1 MDLTEEHRI
10 RCAAHII
17 QIIVK
22 AVIYGRGLSK
32 FELSLSQAAPQEQFE
47 MFRQQGVV
55 GRLHNFVNAVL
66 ASHKRREAFM
76 TIQKD
81 LNDDDP
87 LWAFSTLNLVQN
99 GGVRWHSVYRMLLRC
114 LELKDSINLF
124 IRKRGGSTVDS
135 YLPGSSALSEPIS
148 EDEWDEAQHL
158 ADFLREFYEMTKRIE
173 GGGAQGSLW
182 MTIVNLQY
190 LYNELNKMKD
200 ILKDEG
206 STHYLKNG
214 VLYGIEKLLT
224 YWEKI
229 VIEPEVSY
237 YAVATILHPRLRLLW
252 FKDHWRRHTIWH
264 KKAEASMEIVFQRY
278 VDAEEIDEEEQLAEP
293 TRRKAPGGLY
303 DRTLTVDTSLLTGV
317 RSYKR
322 ARKATELAQYY
333 DAIGPD
339 IEDAEQVGEESLL
352 YGDPLTWWQKVG
364 RETYPTLYKIALDF
378 LSIPATSCE
387 CERAFSGGRRT
398 VTFERN
404 LLSGSTIE
412 ALQLQKDWLKKG
424 LMRSNLKELVDYI
437 NSRKKIP
444 TVTP

>member
-1 MDLTEEHRI
+1 MQHLDANCQQQDVLIGFRNLFGDHTGANQSRIIANIINEYNLRPKFSCYVADNATNNDSETLNNLGDLIDMDLTEEHRI

-173 GGGAQGSLW
+173 GGGAQGSL
-182 MTIVNLQY
+182 
-190 LYNELNKMKD
+190 
-200 ILKDEG
+200 
-206 STHYLKNG
+206 
-214 VLYGIEKLLT
+214 
-224 YWEKI
+224 
-229 VIEPEVSY
+229 
-237 YAVATILHPRLRLLW
+237 
-252 FKDHWRRHTIWH
+252 
-264 KKAEASMEIVFQRY
+264 
-278 VDAEEIDEEEQLAEP
+278 
-293 TRRKAPGGLY
+293 
-303 DRTLTVDTSLLTGV
+303 
-317 RSYKR
+317 
-322 ARKATELAQYY
+322 
-333 DAIGPD
+333 
-339 IEDAEQVGEESLL
+339 
-352 YGDPLTWWQKVG
+352 
-364 RETYPTLYKIALDF
+364 
-378 LSIPATSCE
+378 
-387 CERAFSGGRRT
+387 
-398 VTFERN
+398 
-404 LLSGSTIE
+404 
-412 ALQLQKDWLKKG
+412 
-424 LMRSNLKELVDYI
+424 
-437 NSRKKIP
+437 
-444 TVTP
+444 